1 MSDIAHRHVTRGSE
15 CVCGSDWNWIA
26 DACSAV
32 VPVPPLPKVDMLE
45 NTREDYEYGDPYF
58 ECRKGHAFC
67 SRH

>member
-26 DACSAV
+26 DTCESIIPTPV
-32 VPVPPLPKVDMLE
+32 FVPSTP
-45 NTREDYEYGDPYF
+45 EDEEWDSPYF

-67 SRH
+67 GRH

>member
-26 DACSAV
+26 DGCSAV
-32 VPVPPLPKVDMLE
+32 YPFDEESKALSNWV
-45 NTREDYEYGDPYF
+45 EDAADYSDAFF

-67 SRH
+67 TRH

>member
-1 MSDIAHRHVTRGSE
+1 MSDLAHRHVTRGAE

-32 VPVPPLPKVDMLE
+32 IPVPATVATAYTDYPDEEEFDM
-45 NTREDYEYGDPYF
+45 PYF

-67 SRH
+67 GRH

>member
-26 DACSAV
+26 DCCSAV
-32 VPVPPLPKVDMLE
+32 IPVPATVASAYENPLVD
-45 NTREDYEYGDPYF
+45 DYAPEEGFF

>member
-1 MSDIAHRHVTRGSE
+1 MSDLAHRHVTRGAE

-32 VPVPPLPKVDMLE
+32 VPVPEITVTYE
-45 NTREDYEYGDPYF
+45 VGEDWDTPYF

-67 SRH
+67 GRH

>member
-1 MSDIAHRHVTRGSE
+1 MSDIAHRHVTRGAE

-32 VPVPPLPKVDMLE
+32 IPVPEIVVPQQVSD
-45 NTREDYEYGDPYF
+45 EDDWDSGYF

-67 SRH
+67 GRH

>member
-26 DACSAV
+26 DTCESIIPT
-32 VPVPPLPKVDMLE
+32 PVIVLPVE
-45 NTREDYEYGDPYF
+45 VEEDWDSSFF

-67 SRH
+67 GRH

>member
-15 CVCGSDWNWIA
+15 CVCGSEWNWIA
-26 DACSAV
+26 DCCSFL
-32 VPVPPLPKVDMLE
+32 VPVPPTVAEAYVFDDG
-45 NTREDYEYGDPYF
+45 EDDRGFF

>member
-26 DACSAV
+26 DACQFV
-32 VPVPPLPKVDMLE
+32 VPLIDPRETVALQEVFGEEDVDL
-45 NTREDYEYGDPYF
+45 GYF

-67 SRH
+67 GRH

>member
-32 VPVPPLPKVDMLE
+32 VPVPPTVATAYSDYP
-45 NTREDYEYGDPYF
+45 NEDEYDDTFF

-67 SRH
+67 TRH